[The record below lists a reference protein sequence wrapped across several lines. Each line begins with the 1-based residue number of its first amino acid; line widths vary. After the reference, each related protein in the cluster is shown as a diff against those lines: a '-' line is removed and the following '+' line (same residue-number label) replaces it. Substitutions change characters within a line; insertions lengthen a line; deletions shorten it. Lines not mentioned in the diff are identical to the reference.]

1 MAPQFIRV
9 LSLDLARKPDVEER
23 EKPVK
28 PLLGEI
34 DYFVANAVRLPTG
47 ADTGMRTY
55 PPLVIA
61 GKNRGFVVVMQ
72 ADQQTGV
79 PNLSLD
85 ISVSGALRG
94 SGVLRLL
101 PRGVAVEKVALK
113 PAQNELMALPP
124 SADGLLH
131 GAVEI
136 KMGHERR
143 TLPVAFLQPREDGLY
158 RYRYDF
164 DRDGADEWVL
174 ENSNLRLIVSPESGG
189 RALAL
194 VDKTSGQ
201 NLATSVGLFRDGFSF
216 TAANPPGA
224 DEGARARALWSF

>member
-1 MAPQFIRV
+1 
-9 LSLDLARKPDVEER
+9 
-23 EKPVK
+23 
-28 PLLGEI
+28 
-34 DYFVANAVRLPTG
+34 
-47 ADTGMRTY
+47 
-55 PPLVIA
+55 
-61 GKNRGFVVVMQ
+61 
-72 ADQQTGV
+72 
-79 PNLSLD
+79 
-85 ISVSGALRG
+85 
-94 SGVLRLL
+94 
-101 PRGVAVEKVALK
+101 
-113 PAQNELMALPP
+113 MALPP
-124 SADGLLH
+124 STDGLLH

-164 DRDGADEWVL
+164 DRDGADEWVM

-216 TAANPPGA
+216 TAAANPPGA
-224 DEGARARALWSF
+224 DEGRARGRYGLFNRPYAAEWLGEQKDTILKLHYDAPDVVPGGASIEKAIRFEGPSEVRVEYSVALKDASAGTGGMENRAQIVCGGQFVSCGGATGARDEILLASGGWC